1 MVKKLDQL
9 AKVSKTGLKGS
20 KYRFCGHLFL
30 YKCTS
35 IKAYRFIRC
44 TIPLISK
51 LVFLLNA
58 KFLKYDLF
66 GIIRAK
72 QKNK

>member
-30 YKCTS
+30 Y
-35 IKAYRFIRC
+35 
-44 TIPLISK
+44 
-51 LVFLLNA
+51 
-58 KFLKYDLF
+58 
-66 GIIRAK
+66 
-72 QKNK
+72 